1 MRLTPPYMDKQKN
14 PESLLR
20 LFVVTSSISVIVIIF
35 LCFFSFYKVF
45 SSFVISNAEDDAIKI
60 CRLLVQQQEPSLFRK
75 IPGRGME
82 LAIDGDFLYYLD
94 QYIREFLGPFSILK
108 VKIYD
113 ASYRVIYSTEPALI
127 GKSDPDNL
135 SLRNALAGKTESRLV
150 RKGKLHGLAEENPPD
165 FDMIVTYV
173 PITDRNGKAVGC
185 FETYVNISK
194 YKNQITKGVAIVTI
208 ILVVVLDAVFLLS
221 YFLIR
226 RGVKQLKE
234 VQLKLEMLAVTDVL
248 TGLANR
254 GHVMSYGEKAFARVR
269 RHIDKSLPASA
280 LSCIMLDVD
289 HFKVINDTKGHLAGD
304 ELLREL
310 ALRLRE
316 SVRPYDI
323 IGRYGGE
330 EFLVL
335 LPDTNFEQCLVVADR
350 IMATVRQ
357 PFLIGT
363 EEIKVTVSLG
373 LSCFSEKDRKLSDLL
388 SRADAGLYR
397 AKAAGRDQVAW
408 VYHPVDAEKFI

>member
-1 MRLTPPYMDKQKN
+1 M
-14 PESLLR
+14 
-20 LFVVTSSISVIVIIF
+20 V
-35 LCFFSFYKVF
+35 
-45 SSFVISNAEDDAIKI
+45 SNAEDDAVKI
-60 CRLLVQQQEPSLFRK
+60 CRLLVEQQEPSLFRK
-75 IPGRGME
+75 IPGRGLE
-82 LAIDGDFLYYLD
+82 LAIDKDFLYYLD
-94 QYIREFLGPFSILK
+94 QYIREFLAPFSIIK

-113 ASYRVIYSTEPALI
+113 ASYRIIYSTEASLI
-127 GKSDPDNL
+127 GKSDPDNPQL
-135 SLRNALAGKTESRLV
+135 KNALAGKTESRLV
-150 RKGKLHGLAEENPPD
+150 RKGKPHGLAEEPPLNV
-165 FDMIVTYV
+165 DMIVTYV
-173 PITDRNGKAVGC
+173 PITDRSGNAVGC

-194 YKNQITKGVAIVTI
+194 YKNQITKGVAVVTI
-208 ILVVVLDAVFLLS
+208 ILIIVLDAVFLFS

-226 RGVKQLKE
+226 RGVNQLKE
-234 VQLKLEMLAVTDVL
+234 VQLKLEMLAVTDML
-248 TGLANR
+248 TGLSNR
-254 GHVMSYGEKAFARVR
+254 GHVMNYGEKAFARVR
-269 RHIDKSLPASA
+269 RNIDKSLPASA

-289 HFKVINDTKGHLAGD
+289 HFKLVNDTKGHLAGD

-335 LPDTNFEQCLVVADR
+335 LPDTTFEQCLVVADR
-350 IMATVRQ
+350 IMTAVRK

-373 LSCFSEKDRKLSDLL
+373 MSCFSDKDRKLSDLL

-408 VYHPVDAEKFI
+408 VYLPVDSEKFI